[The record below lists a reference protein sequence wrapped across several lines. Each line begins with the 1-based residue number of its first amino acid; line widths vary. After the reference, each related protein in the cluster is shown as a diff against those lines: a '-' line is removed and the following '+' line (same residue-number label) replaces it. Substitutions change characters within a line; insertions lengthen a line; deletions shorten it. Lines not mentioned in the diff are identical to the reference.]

1 MSTGNLQRGR
11 VGAVSKGNPSA
22 MWKPRPA
29 ALILLNPQGG
39 LCEKD
44 VDHDDGDDNDDNEK
58 NYRPKGDGMLRRV

>member
-1 MSTGNLQRGR
+1 
-11 VGAVSKGNPSA
+11 

-58 NYRPKGDGMLRRV
+58 NYRPKDDGMLRRV